1 MKKFKVFITGGTGYI
16 GTRLSEELANEGHIV
31 TAYDTQYFGVSNL
44 DKIKNI
50 KLVKG
55 DIRDINHLAESSKD
69 HEIFLH
75 LACISNDTS
84 FALNEKLSTSVNLD
98 CFEPMVLAAKKNKIS
113 RFIYAS
119 TSSVYGLSEKKD
131 VKEEH
136 PLIPLTLYNKYKGEC
151 EPLLLKH
158 TDENF
163 TGVIFRPATVCG
175 YSKRLRLDL
184 TVNILTNFAYN
195 KGFIKVFGGDQMRP
209 NLNIK
214 DYIRAVKM
222 FISAPKENVNN
233 QIFNVGYQN
242 LKVKDIAH
250 IVKKVCEKK
259 YNKKID
265 IQFVS
270 SDDKRSYHINSDKIY
285 EELKFKPIHTIEE
298 SVEELCDAFDQ
309 GLIPNSFDNDDYY
322 NVKKLLKLNVK

>member
-1 MKKFKVFITGGTGYI
+1 MKKFKIFITGGTGYI

-44 DKIKNI
+44 DKTKNI

-55 DIRDINHLAESSKD
+55 DIRDINHLTESSRD

-113 RFIYAS
+113 KFIYAS

-131 VKEEH
+131 VKEDH

-214 DYIRAVKM
+214 DYIRVVKM
-222 FISAPKENVNN
+222 FINAPKENVNN

-250 IVKKVCEKK
+250 IVKKVCEEK

-265 IQFVS
+265 IQFES

>member
-1 MKKFKVFITGGTGYI
+1 MKKYKIFITGGAGYV
-16 GTRLSEELANEGHIV
+16 GSRLSEELAESGHSI
-31 TAYDTQYFGVSNL
+31 TIFDTEYFGNSNL

-50 KLVKG
+50 KVIKG
-55 DIRDINHLAESSKD
+55 DIRDINHLSESSKGND
-69 HEIFLH
+69 IFLH

-84 FALNEKLSTSVNLD
+84 FALNEKLSTSVNLE
-98 CFEPMVLAAKKNKIS
+98 CFEPMVIAAKKNKIS

-131 VKEEH
+131 VKEDH
-136 PLIPLTLYNKYKGEC
+136 PLLPLTLYNKYKGEC
-151 EPLLLKH
+151 EPLLIKH

-175 YSKRLRLDL
+175 YSKRIRLDL

-195 KGFIKVFGGDQMRP
+195 KGYIKVFGGDQMRP

-214 DYIRAVKM
+214 DYIRAVKL
-222 FISAPKENVNN
+222 FIDAPKNQINN
-233 QIFNVGYQN
+233 EIFNVGYQN
-242 LKVKDIAH
+242 LKVKDIAL
-250 IVKKVCEKK
+250 IVKKVCEDK

-265 IQFVS
+265 VQFES

-285 EELKFKPIHTIEE
+285 EKLNFKPLHTIEE
-298 SVEELCDAFDQ
+298 AVEELCEAFDKDR
-309 GLIPNSFDNDDYY
+309 IPNSFENDIYY
-322 NVKKLLKLNVK
+322 NVKRMLNLNVQ